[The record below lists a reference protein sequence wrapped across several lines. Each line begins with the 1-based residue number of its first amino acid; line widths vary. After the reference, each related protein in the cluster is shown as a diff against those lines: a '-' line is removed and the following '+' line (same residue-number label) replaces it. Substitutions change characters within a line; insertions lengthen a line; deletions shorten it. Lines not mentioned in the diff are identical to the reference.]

1 MCTLLD
7 DILKTAVWRGK
18 DDFPYDS
25 LVKAELQKW
34 LQYTKNKGWF
44 DEYLPRLTKM
54 DINKR
59 DEALDEILTAYFLEE
74 KMHFVVKD
82 REPKGA
88 NGKRGEF
95 ILVAEE
101 TDIFCEVKSPGWESE
116 IVKKEGVHSSRL
128 STSKYLPVE
137 ARWGDDSAA
146 IKATVDKAYEKLPN
160 DKPILLIMVDD
171 FWRNLFQSSTLF
183 KITVNK
189 ALYYESRPAPCQDP
203 PSGCFATKD
212 YEKLSG
218 ILFLKFQIK
227 NNNVIYNNRL
237 CLNKYALCR
246 LPSKLLTSLNVE
258 DFN

>member
-7 DILKTAVWRGK
+7 DILKVAVWKDK

-25 LVKAELQKW
+25 LFQVELQNW
-34 LQYTKNKGWF
+34 LQYAKSKGWY

-59 DEALDEILTAYFLEE
+59 DEALDEILAAYFLEE

-95 ILVAEE
+95 ILVAEG
-101 TDIFCEVKSPGWESE
+101 TDILCEVKSPGWESE

-128 STSKYLPVE
+128 KTSKYLPVE

-146 IKATVDKAYEKLPN
+146 IKATVDKSYEKLPN
-160 DKPILLIMVDD
+160 DKPSLLIIVDD
-171 FWRNLFQSSTLF
+171 FWRSLFQSTTF
-183 KITVNK
+183 KRTIYH
-189 ALYYESRPAPCQDP
+189 ALYYEDRPEPCKDP
-203 PSGCFATKD
+203 PSGYFATKD
-212 YEKLSG
+212 YENLSG
-218 ILFLKFQIK
+218 ILFLKSQIR
-227 NNNVIYNNRL
+227 NNDFIYSNRL
-237 CLNKYALCR
+237 CLNKYALYIF
-246 LPSKLLTSLNVE
+246 PSQLLTSLNVE

>member
-7 DILKTAVWRGK
+7 DILKTAAWRGK

-59 DEALDEILTAYFLEE
+59 DEALDEILAAYFLEE

-82 REPKGA
+82 RDPKGA

-128 STSKYLPVE
+128 STSKYLSVE

-160 DKPILLIMVDD
+160 DKPSLLIIVDD
-171 FWRNLFQSSTLF
+171 FWRPLFHPTTF
-183 KITVNK
+183 KITIYY
-189 ALYYESRPAPCQDP
+189 ALYYETIPEPYKDP
-203 PSGCFATKD
+203 PSGCFAIKD
-212 YEKLSG
+212 YKNLSG
-218 ILFLKFQIK
+218 ILFLKSQIR
-227 NNNVIYNNRL
+227 NNDFIYSNRL
-237 CLNKYALCR
+237 CLNKHALCTF
-246 LPSKLLTSLNVE
+246 PSQLLTSLNGKILIK
-258 DFN
+258 